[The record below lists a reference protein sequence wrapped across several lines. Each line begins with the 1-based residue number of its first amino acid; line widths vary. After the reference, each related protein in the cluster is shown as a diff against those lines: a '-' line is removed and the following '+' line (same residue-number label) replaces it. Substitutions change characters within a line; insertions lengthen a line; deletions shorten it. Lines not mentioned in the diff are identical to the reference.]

1 VKFTRKNV
9 LEEESPVYQRLNFLV
24 DNLENGNQADFARRI
39 GVRSGVVGDMFGKRR
54 NKPSFDV
61 LAKIVAAYP
70 QLRVEWL
77 LSGEGEMLKSATP
90 PNTSSLHSST
100 DLYIQPDTKGNVQ
113 APLINYKAAANYL
126 AGYQSNE
133 YYEELEAITLPKHM
147 AKGAQ
152 PVKGFYLTGDS
163 MEPTFYADDIAV
175 CQQVPRGE
183 WRLLKEETVAVV
195 VSNSR
200 GLQLKRVTVR
210 PSLGTLRCQSDN
222 PHSPAFDLSID
233 EDVLELWRFEW
244 LLTKRCERA
253 NQDLPEWRRQIEN
266 EVGDLR
272 YLLEQVLDKKEL
284 LRLERPS

>member
-1 VKFTRKNV
+1 MNQDTVTERIKI
-9 LEEESPVYQRLNFLV
+9 LV
-24 DNLENGNQADFARRI
+24 EKYADKPADFAKAT
-39 GVRSGVVGDMFGKRR
+39 GLTNQNVYDLTSGRKGG
-54 NKPSFDV
+54 PSFASV
-61 LAKIVAAYP
+61 KKILIAFPEVNE
-70 QLRVEWL
+70 RWL
-77 LSGEGEMLKSATP
+77 LLGEGEMLKATET
-90 PNTSSLHSST
+90 PNNNAVLSSP

-147 AKGAQ
+147 AKGTQ
-152 PVKGFYLTGDS
+152 PTKGFYLTGDS

-222 PHSPAFDLSID
+222 PHSPTFDLNID
-233 EDVLELWRFEW
+233 EDVLEIWRFEW

-253 NQDLPEWRRQIEN
+253 NQDLQEWRRQMEN

-272 YLLEQVLDKKEL
+272 YLLEQVVDKGD
-284 LRLERPS
+284 LRPLETRRSSDSE

>member
-1 VKFTRKNV
+1 VVGGAARLLTGQGAV
-9 LEEESPVYQRLNFLV
+9 SASESPK
-24 DNLENGNQADFARRI
+24 
-39 GVRSGVVGDMFGKRR
+39 SGDG
-54 NKPSFDV
+54 
-61 LAKIVAAYP
+61 
-70 QLRVEWL
+70 
-77 LSGEGEMLKSATP
+77 
-90 PNTSSLHSST
+90 PNNPSLHSGP

-133 YYEELEAITLPKHM
+133 YYEELEAITLPRHM
-147 AKGAQ
+147 AKGTQ
-152 PVKGFYLTGDS
+152 PTKGFYLTGDS

-200 GLQLKRVTVR
+200 GLQLKRVTMW

-222 PHSPAFDLSID
+222 PHSPTFDLSID
-233 EDVLELWRFEW
+233 DDVLEIWRFGW
-244 LLTKRCERA
+244 LLTKRCEKA
-253 NQDLPEWRRQIEN
+253 NQDLQEWRRQMEN

-272 YLLEQVLDKKEL
+272 YLLEQVVDAKVVAQFRVKHSNEK
-284 LRLERPS
+284 

>member
-1 VKFTRKNV
+1 MSELEGFAERIFSLRKSANKNQEEVGLV
-9 LEEESPVYQRLNFLV
+9 LGLTK
-24 DNLENGNQADFARRI
+24 
-39 GVRSGVVGDMFGKRR
+39 SGVSSFEKGKSI
-54 NKPSFDV
+54 PSPENLIK
-61 LAKIVAAYP
+61 LARLFKVSVDY
-70 QLRVEWL
+70 L
-77 LSGEGEMLKSATP
+77 LTGQDRISEAQAPE
-90 PNTSSLHSST
+90 NEVSSNNPALHSGP

-200 GLQLKRVTVR
+200 GLQLKRVTIR
-210 PSLGTLRCQSDN
+210 PTLGTLRCQSDN
-222 PHSPAFDLSID
+222 PRSPTFDLSVD
-233 EDVLELWRFEW
+233 EDVLEIWRFEW

>member
-1 VKFTRKNV
+1 MKKEHKELSISERFSLIRDAFSLTAGRLGEIAGVSGTAIAKI
-9 LEEESPVYQRLNFLV
+9 ESGETANPK
-24 DNLENGNQADFARRI
+24 A
-39 GVRSGVVGDMFGKRR
+39 
-54 NKPSFDV
+54 DV
-61 LAKIVAAYP
+61 LASISTKLQIN
-70 QLRVEWL
+70 LNWL
-77 LSGEGEMLKSATP
+77 VLGEGEMLKVTES
-90 PNTSSLHSST
+90 PNSNSVLYGSE
-100 DLYIQPDTKGNVQ
+100 LYIQPDTKGNVQ

-222 PHSPAFDLSID
+222 PHSPVFDLSID

-244 LLTKRCERA
+244 LLTKRCEKA
-253 NQDLPEWRRQIEN
+253 NQDLPEWRRHMEN

-284 LRLERPS
+284 QRIEALRTS

>member
-1 VKFTRKNV
+1 MSEIEGFAERIFSLRKSADKSQEEIGTV
-9 LEEESPVYQRLNFLV
+9 LGLTK
-24 DNLENGNQADFARRI
+24 
-39 GVRSGVVGDMFGKRR
+39 SGVSSFEKGKSI
-54 NKPSFDV
+54 PSPENLV
-61 LAKIVAAYP
+61 KLARLFKVSVDY
-70 QLRVEWL
+70 L
-77 LSGEGEMLKSATP
+77 LTGQDRINESQSSEKDAI
-90 PNTSSLHSST
+90 PNNPVLHSSP
-100 DLYIQPDTKGNVQ
+100 DLYIQPDTKGNIQ

-133 YYEELEAITLPKHM
+133 YYEELEAITLPNHM

-183 WRLLKEETVAVV
+183 WRLLREETVAVV

-222 PHSPAFDLSID
+222 PHSPTFDLNID

-244 LLTKRCERA
+244 LLTKRCEKA
-253 NQDLPEWRRQIEN
+253 NQDLPEWRRYIEN

-272 YLLEQVLDKKEL
+272 YLLEQVLDKKKAP
-284 LRLERPS
+284 R

>member
-1 VKFTRKNV
+1 MSEIQGFAERIFFLRKSANRSQEEIGAVLGLTKSGVSSFEKGKSIPSPENLVKLARLFKVSVDYLLTGQYRVN
-9 LEEESPVYQRLNFLV
+9 EEQAP
-24 DNLENGNQADFARRI
+24 ENGT
-39 GVRSGVVGDMFGKRR
+39 V
-54 NKPSFDV
+54 
-61 LAKIVAAYP
+61 
-70 QLRVEWL
+70 
-77 LSGEGEMLKSATP
+77 
-90 PNTSSLHSST
+90 PNNPDLHSSP

-126 AGYQSNE
+126 VGYQSNE

-175 CQQVPRGE
+175 CQQVPRNE

-222 PHSPAFDLSID
+222 PHSPTFDLSID

-244 LLTKRCERA
+244 LLTKRCEKA
-253 NQDLPEWRRQIEN
+253 NQDLPEWRRQMEN

-272 YLLEQVLDKKEL
+272 YLLEQVLDAKEL
-284 LRLERPS
+284 KRLETQR

>member
-1 VKFTRKNV
+1 MEVTVAERIKI
-9 LEEESPVYQRLNFLV
+9 LV
-24 DNLENGNQADFARRI
+24 EKYADKPADFARAT
-39 GVRSGVVGDMFGKRR
+39 GLTNQNVYDLTSGRKGD
-54 NKPSFDV
+54 PSFASFKKILIALPDV
-61 LAKIVAAYP
+61 SE
-70 QLRVEWL
+70 RWL
-77 LSGEGEMLKSATP
+77 MLGEGEMLKSAQIA
-90 PNTSSLHSST
+90 NNSALHSSP
-100 DLYIQPDTKGNVQ
+100 DIYIQPDTKGNVQ

-147 AKGAQ
+147 AKGVQ

-222 PHSPAFDLSID
+222 PHSPPFDLSID
-233 EDVLELWRFEW
+233 EDVLEIWRFEW
-244 LLTKRCERA
+244 LLTKRCEKA

-272 YLLEQVLDKKEL
+272 YLLEQVLDTKEIRRIENL
-284 LRLERPS
+284 KNREVHDN

>member
-1 VKFTRKNV
+1 MKKEHKELSISERFLLIRDVFSLTAGRLGEIAGVSGTAIAKI
-9 LEEESPVYQRLNFLV
+9 ESGETASPK
-24 DNLENGNQADFARRI
+24 A
-39 GVRSGVVGDMFGKRR
+39 
-54 NKPSFDV
+54 DV
-61 LAKIVAAYP
+61 LASISTKLQIN
-70 QLRVEWL
+70 LNWL
-77 LSGEGEMLKSATP
+77 VLGEGEMLKVTEL
-90 PNTSSLHSST
+90 PNSNSVLYGSE
-100 DLYIQPDTKGNVQ
+100 LYIQPDTKGNVQ

-222 PHSPAFDLSID
+222 LHSPTFDLSID

-244 LLTKRCERA
+244 LLTKRFEKA
-253 NQDLPEWRRQIEN
+253 NQDLPEWRRHIEN

-272 YLLEQVLDKKEL
+272 YLLEQVLDKREL
-284 LRLERPS
+284 LRLEKPS

>member
-1 VKFTRKNV
+1 MSELEGFAERIFSLRKAANKNQEEIGAV
-9 LEEESPVYQRLNFLV
+9 LGLTK
-24 DNLENGNQADFARRI
+24 
-39 GVRSGVVGDMFGKRR
+39 SGVSSFEKGKSI
-54 NKPSFDV
+54 PSPENLV
-61 LAKIVAAYP
+61 KLARLFKVSVDY
-70 QLRVEWL
+70 L
-77 LSGEGEMLKSATP
+77 LTGQDRINEAETP
-90 PNTSSLHSST
+90 ESVNTPNNPVLHSGP

-210 PSLGTLRCQSDN
+210 PALGTLRCQSDN
-222 PHSPAFDLSID
+222 PHSPTFDLNID

-244 LLTKRCERA
+244 LLTKRCEKA
-253 NQDLPEWRRQIEN
+253 NQDLPEWRRQMEN

-272 YLLEQVLDKKEL
+272 YLLEQVLDKREL
-284 LRLERPS
+284 QRLEALRAL

>member
-1 VKFTRKNV
+1 M
-9 LEEESPVYQRLNFLV
+9 SQ
-24 DNLENGNQADFARRI
+24 QAIGDLI
-39 GVRSGVVGDMFGKRR
+39 GVSRSAVNGYEKGKSYPVADKLLKLAQYFGVSVDYLLTGKEHYRR
-54 NKPSFDV
+54 LMPDHE
-61 LAKIVAAYP
+61 LA
-70 QLRVEWL
+70 
-77 LSGEGEMLKSATP
+77 SKSNP
-90 PNTSSLHSST
+90 PNNPVLHSSP
-100 DLYIQPDTKGNVQ
+100 DLYIQPDTKGNIQ
-113 APLINYKAAANYL
+113 APLINYKAAANYI

-175 CQQVPRGE
+175 CQQVPRSE

-200 GLQLKRVTVR
+200 GLQLKRVTMR
-210 PSLGTLRCQSDN
+210 PTLGTLRCQSDN
-222 PHSPAFDLSID
+222 PHSPTFDLSID

-244 LLTKRCERA
+244 LLTKRCEKS
-253 NQDLPEWRRQIEN
+253 NQDLTQWRRQIEN

-272 YLLEQVLDKKEL
+272 YLLEQVLDEKEL
-284 LRLERPS
+284 RHLRTK

>member
-1 VKFTRKNV
+1 MSEIEGFAERIFLLRKAANKNQEEIGSV
-9 LEEESPVYQRLNFLV
+9 LGLTK
-24 DNLENGNQADFARRI
+24 
-39 GVRSGVVGDMFGKRR
+39 SGVSSFEKGKSI
-54 NKPSFDV
+54 PSPENLV
-61 LAKIVAAYP
+61 KLARLFKVSVDYLLTGQDRVNEG
-70 QLRVEWL
+70 QLPEN
-77 LSGEGEMLKSATP
+77 ATI
-90 PNTSSLHSST
+90 PNNPVLHSGP

-210 PSLGTLRCQSDN
+210 PTLGTVRCQSDN
-222 PHSPAFDLSID
+222 PHSPTFDLNVD

>member
-1 VKFTRKNV
+1 MSEIEGFAERIFLLRKAANKNQEEIGLV
-9 LEEESPVYQRLNFLV
+9 LGLTK
-24 DNLENGNQADFARRI
+24 
-39 GVRSGVVGDMFGKRR
+39 SGVSSFEKGKSI
-54 NKPSFDV
+54 PSPENLV
-61 LAKIVAAYP
+61 KLARLFKVSVDYLLTGHDRINEG
-70 QLRVEWL
+70 QLPE
-77 LSGEGEMLKSATP
+77 SSITP
-90 PNTSSLHSST
+90 NNPALHSGP

-175 CQQVPRGE
+175 CQQVPRSE

>member
-1 VKFTRKNV
+1 MQ
-9 LEEESPVYQRLNFLV
+9 ESVAERIKILV
-24 DNLENGNQADFARRI
+24 EKYGSKPADFAKAT
-39 GVRSGVVGDMFGKRR
+39 GLTNQNVYDLTSGRKGD
-54 NKPSFDV
+54 PSFASFKKILIALPDV
-61 LAKIVAAYP
+61 SE
-70 QLRVEWL
+70 RWL
-77 LSGEGEMLKSATP
+77 MLGEGEMLKSTAA
-90 PNTSSLHSST
+90 PNNNSVLAGP
-100 DLYIQPDTKGNVQ
+100 DLFIQPDTKGNVQ

-200 GLQLKRVTVR
+200 GLQLKRVTMR

-222 PHSPAFDLSID
+222 SHSPAFDLSID
-233 EDVLELWRFEW
+233 EDVLEIWRFEW
-244 LLTKRCERA
+244 LLTKRCEKT

-272 YLLEQVLDKKEL
+272 YLLEQVIDRKDLQQ
-284 LRLERPS
+284 LEVHRQRD

>member
-1 VKFTRKNV
+1 MQDTVAERIKI
-9 LEEESPVYQRLNFLV
+9 LV
-24 DNLENGNQADFARRI
+24 EKYGSKPADFAKAT
-39 GVRSGVVGDMFGKRR
+39 GLTNQNVYDLTSGRKGD
-54 NKPSFDV
+54 PSFASFKKILIALPDV
-61 LAKIVAAYP
+61 NE
-70 QLRVEWL
+70 RWL
-77 LSGEGEMLKSATP
+77 MLGEGEMLKSAVS
-90 PNTSSLHSST
+90 PNSSSIHSGP
-100 DLYIQPDTKGNVQ
+100 DLYIQPDTKGNLQ

-222 PHSPAFDLSID
+222 PHSPTFDLSID

-244 LLTKRCERA
+244 LLTKRCEKA
-253 NQDLPEWRRQIEN
+253 NQDLPEWRRHMEN

-272 YLLEQVLDKKEL
+272 YLLEQVLDKKEIQRIEA
-284 LRLERPS
+284 LRTS

>member
-1 VKFTRKNV
+1 LKKEHKELSISERFSLIRDRFSLTAGRLGEIAGVSGTAIAKI
-9 LEEESPVYQRLNFLV
+9 ESGETANPK
-24 DNLENGNQADFARRI
+24 A
-39 GVRSGVVGDMFGKRR
+39 
-54 NKPSFDV
+54 DV
-61 LAKIVAAYP
+61 LASISTKLQIN
-70 QLRVEWL
+70 LNWL
-77 LSGEGEMLKSATP
+77 VLGEGEMLKTTES
-90 PNTSSLHSST
+90 PNNNSVLSSP

-222 PHSPAFDLSID
+222 PHSPTFDLSID

-244 LLTKRCERA
+244 LLTKRCEKA
-253 NQDLPEWRRQIEN
+253 NQDLPEWRRHIEN

>member
-1 VKFTRKNV
+1 
-9 LEEESPVYQRLNFLV
+9 
-24 DNLENGNQADFARRI
+24 
-39 GVRSGVVGDMFGKRR
+39 
-54 NKPSFDV
+54 
-61 LAKIVAAYP
+61 
-70 QLRVEWL
+70 
-77 LSGEGEMLKSATP
+77 
-90 PNTSSLHSST
+90 
-100 DLYIQPDTKGNVQ
+100 
-113 APLINYKAAANYL
+113 
-126 AGYQSNE
+126 
-133 YYEELEAITLPKHM
+133 
-147 AKGAQ
+147 
-152 PVKGFYLTGDS
+152 

-284 LRLERPS
+284 LRLEKPS